1 MNVYITRLYKAGK
14 PLPRNKK
21 LDVFEGEL
29 DVSDRLHPI
38 LKRLVKEAKLIK
50 QNGSQVVEPMI
61 DVQLVSVGADGF
73 RLRGIELHREVE
85 QVQEWFVRP
94 VLSDRGPLTTQP
106 EH

>member
-21 LDVFEGEL
+21 LDVFEGDL

-38 LKRLVKEAKLIK
+38 LKRLVKEAKLVK
-50 QNGSQVVEPMI
+50 QDGSQVVEPMI
-61 DVQLVSVGADGF
+61 DVQLVYVGADGF
-73 RLRGIELHREVE
+73 RLRGVEQHRGVE

-94 VLSDRGPLTTQP
+94 VFCEMEGS
-106 EH
+106 EHEKRS